1 MLVTTDFFNLDGFEH
16 KSLFYDSNV
25 EYVWDVLRLLGDYLD
40 QLVVPEI
47 HGKLMKGAYLL
58 GEKIFIGPGSEV
70 EPGAVIKGPT
80 YIGANTQI
88 RQGAYIRGT
97 VLVGDNCVVGHSTE
111 IKNSIML
118 PGAHAAHFAYV
129 GDSILG
135 NHVNLGAGS
144 RLANLKLDQSNV
156 TVRVA
161 ERTYD
166 TGLRKLGAIVGG
178 RVEIG
183 CNAVLNPGTLL
194 GPGCMAYPLTLL
206 RGFYPANSLIRR
218 AYETPSVL
226 TLDT

>member
-1 MLVTTDFFNLDGFEH
+1 
-16 KSLFYDSNV
+16 
-25 EYVWDVLRLLGDYLD
+25 
-40 QLVVPEI
+40 
-47 HGKLMKGAYLL
+47 
-58 GEKIFIGPGSEV
+58 V

-97 VLVGDNCVVGHSTE
+97 VLVGSNCVVGHSTE

-135 NHVNLGAGS
+135 NRVNLGAGS
-144 RLANLKLDQSNV
+144 RLANLKLDQTNV

-161 ERTYD
+161 EQTYD
-166 TGLRKLGAIVGG
+166 TGLRKLGAIVGD